1 MVSGPEG
8 PDSFSGL
15 EFSRED
21 ALNIHEYQARELFQA
36 AGLPVPPGRVATT
49 VAEAEAHAAQLGL
62 PVMVK
67 AQVLT
72 GGRGKAGG
80 VKFCATSD
88 DVRTHAGKIL
98 GMDIKGHVVHQVLVT
113 PAVDIASEYYLGM
126 LVDRAA
132 QQVLLM
138 ASAEGGVEIEQVA
151 KDNPEAIVRRHIDPR
166 YGLLDHEAMEV
177 ALKLCGGDVKKA
189 RQVAIVLQK
198 LYGAFLAC
206 DASLA
211 EVNPF
216 VFTPAGEGLAI
227 DAKVNLDDNALF
239 RHPAIAALRDVAAE
253 DPSERMAREADL
265 SFVKLAGN
273 VGCLVNGAGLA
284 MATMDLVQYYG
295 GAPANFLDIGGS
307 SNPGKVVS
315 ALRIILGDPE
325 VKAVLFNIF
334 GGITR
339 CDDVARGII
348 EATKAMHIGVPI
360 VVRLTGTNEAEA
372 RQLLAT
378 TDLVPAADM
387 DEAVQK
393 AIALAGAAGTAG
405 H

>member
-1 MVSGPEG
+1 
-8 PDSFSGL
+8 
-15 EFSRED
+15 
-21 ALNIHEYQARELFQA
+21 LNIHEFQARELFQA
-36 AGLPVPPGRVATT
+36 AGLPVPPGKVATT

-80 VKFCATSD
+80 VKFCATAE
-88 DVRTHAGKIL
+88 DVRTHASKIL
-98 GMDIKGHVVHQVLVT
+98 GMDIKGHVVRKVLIT

-151 KDNPEAIVRRHIDPR
+151 KDKPEAILRRHVDPR
-166 YGLLDHEAMEV
+166 YGLLDHEAMAV
-177 ALKLCGGDVKKA
+177 ALTLCGGDVKKA
-189 RQVAIVLQK
+189 RQVAVVLQK

-211 EVNPF
+211 EINPF
-216 VFTPAGEGLAI
+216 IFTPAGEGLAI

-239 RHPAIAALRDVAAE
+239 RHAAIAALRDVDEE

-265 SFVKLAGN
+265 SFVKLSGN

-284 MATMDLVQYYG
+284 MATMDLVAYYG

-307 SNPGKVVS
+307 SNPGKVVN

-348 EATKAMHIGVPI
+348 EATQAMHIDVPI

-372 RQLLAT
+372 RQLLAST
-378 TDLVPAADM
+378 SLVAAADM

-393 AIALAGAAGTAG
+393 AIALAGAAGTAE